1 MNLSGYSDRLGQAA
15 ADIDVLTYQHPAV
28 FHCLTSSAFVRAKVK
43 CKMLVDSREDQEL
56 RMRCN
61 KHFPAGMT
69 FNAASKL
76 SSDAADVARRM
87 LLAHVV
93 WKSDKDFNKHLAKI
107 QKVSEKVSTV
117 VLHVDLHASKAAY
130 FRLVLETEESDLI
143 TGNGK
148 RCQLA
153 EEFQGHPSQ
162 QSDRSCFILMFSS
175 SGETVASETKTK
187 YRQVLEQLEH
197 DLGTYLATGGAN
209 ISSEQA
215 MQLAA
220 KKGAEAG
227 KYPRS
232 TCDTRN
238 ILKRALDR
246 PTSVFLDGGRKTKRF
261 KVLDPQFEVVASH
274 LTANSNMLCKTDA
287 DVAELTL
294 AETSRLHGCTFD
306 LSLCNHFFAC
316 QTLAAMASVPKAAIM
331 LLLAGLN
338 FGLSAS

>member
-43 CKMLVDSREDQEL
+43 CKMLVASREDQEL

-197 DLGTYLATGGAN
+197 DLGTYLATGGA
-209 ISSEQA
+209 
-215 MQLAA
+215 
-220 KKGAEAG
+220 EAG

-238 ILKRALDR
+238 ILKGALDR